1 MSIALLQEK
10 IRARKTPLALVLGP
24 EADKLP
30 ARITKNFTDMYGP
43 GDMAQAEALR
53 YHGSQLIS
61 QTAPLLPAVVLQAER
76 YLRYGFMG
84 MDVLANLVNMAKAQ
98 GLYTI
103 VDARTAAPAVY
114 VEGGIRADGVTVTP
128 YPGSDVCRVGEDKS
142 VFAAVRTG
150 NPSAPEIQNLLSGDR
165 RLYLAAA
172 DQMVRHGA
180 ALMAETGYVLD
191 VKELR
196 SRAPKA
202 FLLLLGCDG
211 ENALPAFDD
220 YGRGALI
227 ADTAL
232 SIGWSQI
239 AAAAPDGMTIG
250 FMNLPNFNSS
260 IVKGLG
266 TYTTADF
273 AAICNHVTE
282 TSLVLVRADDERFN
296 DIDDLVAYAKE
307 NKTVASTNG
316 AQASNHIGAQAF
328 ANSAGFKYID
338 LPQGNTADELTSLL
352 GKEADWCVAKAAD
365 IAGRTDVKPLAVFS
379 TERIFEFPDVP
390 TLGEKGYYDQWLGS
404 SRCVVAPAGVSPEVI
419 AFYEAVFKATM
430 EDPDYLAAAASFA
443 TDYKDAAATAALIE
457 QQQTFTEGLATGFW
471 NE

>member
-1 MSIALLQEK
+1 MK
-10 IRARKTPLALVLGP
+10 KYLALILALCMVFALCACGSNASAPAASPAADATDAPAAEESTAPETTGWAPDGP
-24 EADKLP
+24 VTMIVSYKAGNGTDVT
-30 ARITKNFTDMYGP
+30 ARILAKY
-43 GDMAQAEALR
+43 AEK
-53 YHGSQLIS
+53 YVGQ
-61 QTAPLLPAVVLQAER
+61 
-76 YLRYGFMG
+76 
-84 MDVLANLVNMAKAQ
+84 
-98 GLYTI
+98 TI
-103 VDARTAAPAVY
+103 VIENVD
-114 VEGGIRADGVTVTP
+114 GG
-128 YPGSDVCRVGEDKS
+128 
-142 VFAAVRTG
+142 
-150 NPSAPEIQNLLSGDR
+150 SG
-165 RLYLAAA
+165 
-172 DQMVRHGA
+172 
-180 ALMAETGYVLD
+180 
-191 VKELR
+191 
-196 SRAPKA
+196 
-202 FLLLLGCDG
+202 
-211 ENALPAFDD
+211 
-220 YGRGALI
+220 
-227 ADTAL
+227 
-232 SIGWSQI
+232 SIGWSQL
-239 AAAAPDGMTIG
+239 AESEPDGMTIG

-307 NKTVASTNG
+307 NQTVASTNG

-419 AFYEAVFKATM
+419 AFYEAAFKATM

-457 QQQTFTEGLATGFW
+457 QQQEFTESLATGFW
-471 NE
+471 YE

>member
-1 MSIALLQEK
+1 
-10 IRARKTPLALVLGP
+10 
-24 EADKLP
+24 
-30 ARITKNFTDMYGP
+30 
-43 GDMAQAEALR
+43 
-53 YHGSQLIS
+53 
-61 QTAPLLPAVVLQAER
+61 
-76 YLRYGFMG
+76 
-84 MDVLANLVNMAKAQ
+84 
-98 GLYTI
+98 
-103 VDARTAAPAVY
+103 
-114 VEGGIRADGVTVTP
+114 
-128 YPGSDVCRVGEDKS
+128 
-142 VFAAVRTG
+142 
-150 NPSAPEIQNLLSGDR
+150 
-165 RLYLAAA
+165 
-172 DQMVRHGA
+172 
-180 ALMAETGYVLD
+180 
-191 VKELR
+191 
-196 SRAPKA
+196 
-202 FLLLLGCDG
+202 
-211 ENALPAFDD
+211 
-220 YGRGALI
+220 
-227 ADTAL
+227 
-232 SIGWSQI
+232 
-239 AAAAPDGMTIG
+239 MTIG

-260 IVKGLG
+260 IVKELG

-307 NKTVASTNG
+307 NQTVASTNG

-379 TERIFEFPDVP
+379 TERFFEFPDVP

-419 AFYEAVFKATM
+419 AFYEAAFKATM

-457 QQQTFTEGLATGFW
+457 QQQEFTESLATGFW

>member
-43 GDMAQAEALR
+43 GDMAQAEALS

-103 VDARTAAPAVY
+103 VDARTAFPAVY
-114 VEGGIRADGVTVTP
+114 VEGGIRADGITVTP

-165 RLYLAAA
+165 
-172 DQMVRHGA
+172 A
-180 ALMAETGYVLD
+180 ALMAETDYVLD

-220 YGRGALI
+220 YGGGALI

-232 SIGWSQI
+232 QYADADAVQ
-239 AAAAPDGMTIG
+239 AAVRQ
-250 FMNLPNFNSS
+250 L
-260 IVKGLG
+260 KQL
-266 TYTTADF
+266 
-273 AAICNHVTE
+273 VT
-282 TSLVLVRADDERFN
+282 VL
-296 DIDDLVAYAKE
+296 
-307 NKTVASTNG
+307 
-316 AQASNHIGAQAF
+316 
-328 ANSAGFKYID
+328 
-338 LPQGNTADELTSLL
+338 
-352 GKEADWCVAKAAD
+352 
-365 IAGRTDVKPLAVFS
+365 
-379 TERIFEFPDVP
+379 
-390 TLGEKGYYDQWLGS
+390 
-404 SRCVVAPAGVSPEVI
+404 
-419 AFYEAVFKATM
+419 
-430 EDPDYLAAAASFA
+430 
-443 TDYKDAAATAALIE
+443 
-457 QQQTFTEGLATGFW
+457 
-471 NE
+471 

>member
-1 MSIALLQEK
+1 MK
-10 IRARKTPLALVLGP
+10 KYLALILALCMVFALCACGSNASAPAASPAADATDAPAAEESTAPETTGWAPDGP
-24 EADKLP
+24 VTMIVSYKAGNGTDVT
-30 ARITKNFTDMYGP
+30 ARILAKY
-43 GDMAQAEALR
+43 AEK
-53 YHGSQLIS
+53 YVGQ
-61 QTAPLLPAVVLQAER
+61 
-76 YLRYGFMG
+76 
-84 MDVLANLVNMAKAQ
+84 
-98 GLYTI
+98 TI
-103 VDARTAAPAVY
+103 VIENVD
-114 VEGGIRADGVTVTP
+114 GG
-128 YPGSDVCRVGEDKS
+128 
-142 VFAAVRTG
+142 
-150 NPSAPEIQNLLSGDR
+150 SG
-165 RLYLAAA
+165 
-172 DQMVRHGA
+172 
-180 ALMAETGYVLD
+180 
-191 VKELR
+191 
-196 SRAPKA
+196 
-202 FLLLLGCDG
+202 
-211 ENALPAFDD
+211 
-220 YGRGALI
+220 
-227 ADTAL
+227 
-232 SIGWSQI
+232 SIGWSQL
-239 AAAAPDGMTIG
+239 AESEPDGMTIG

-307 NKTVASTNG
+307 NQTVASTNG

-419 AFYEAVFKATM
+419 AFYEAAFKATM

-457 QQQTFTEGLATGFW
+457 QQQKFTESLATGFW
-471 NE
+471 YE

>member
-1 MSIALLQEK
+1 MKKLL
-10 IRARKTPLALVLGP
+10 AMLLALCMVFALCACGSNASAPAASPAADATDAPAAEESTAPETTGWAPDGP
-24 EADKLP
+24 VTMIVSYKAGNGTDVT
-30 ARITKNFTDMYGP
+30 ARIL
-43 GDMAQAEALR
+43 AQYAEK
-53 YHGSQLIS
+53 YVGQ
-61 QTAPLLPAVVLQAER
+61 
-76 YLRYGFMG
+76 
-84 MDVLANLVNMAKAQ
+84 
-98 GLYTI
+98 TI
-103 VDARTAAPAVY
+103 VIENVD
-114 VEGGIRADGVTVTP
+114 GG
-128 YPGSDVCRVGEDKS
+128 
-142 VFAAVRTG
+142 
-150 NPSAPEIQNLLSGDR
+150 SG
-165 RLYLAAA
+165 
-172 DQMVRHGA
+172 
-180 ALMAETGYVLD
+180 
-191 VKELR
+191 
-196 SRAPKA
+196 
-202 FLLLLGCDG
+202 
-211 ENALPAFDD
+211 
-220 YGRGALI
+220 
-227 ADTAL
+227 

-260 IVKGLG
+260 IVKELG

-307 NKTVASTNG
+307 NQTVASTNG

-404 SRCVVAPAGVSPEVI
+404 SRCVVAPAGVSAEVI
-419 AFYEAVFKATM
+419 AFYEAAFKATM

-457 QQQTFTEGLATGFW
+457 QQQTFTESLATGFW
-471 NE
+471 YE